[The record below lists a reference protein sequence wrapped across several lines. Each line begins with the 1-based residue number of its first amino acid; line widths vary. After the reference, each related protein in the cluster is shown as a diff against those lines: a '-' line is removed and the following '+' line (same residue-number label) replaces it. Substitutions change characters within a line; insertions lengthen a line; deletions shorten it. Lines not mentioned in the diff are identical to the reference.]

1 MAIYQYS
8 ITVCIY
14 GEWRLSHFLIE
25 DDILTRLC
33 LNFFLRM
40 LLLAERGGDSWTRT
54 DELMDH
60 LEEKCVHPQ
69 ECSILTTG
77 TLITLRKDDIS
88 KRL

>member
-1 MAIYQYS
+1 
-8 ITVCIY
+8 
-14 GEWRLSHFLIE
+14 
-25 DDILTRLC
+25 
-33 LNFFLRM
+33 M